1 VSLVTTAVAA
11 ATYPVRVALAV
22 SRLLLQLGHLASPEG
37 PVLRRGGYAERLAA
51 LPDLLDRMVDED
63 GYVEKLLGPG
73 GTLDQLV
80 SLGVTLEEIRPRLAE
95 LAEVVPLLHEAVDDL
110 ARSAG
115 PLAELANRVPRSRRK
130 AAAVATWRT
139 SV

>member
-1 VSLVTTAVAA
+1 MSLVTTLVAA
-11 ATYPVRVALAV
+11 ATYPARLAMAV
-22 SRLLLQLGHLASPEG
+22 SRLLLQLGHLSSPEG
-37 PVLRRGGYAERLAA
+37 PILRRGGYAERLAA
-51 LPDLLDRMVDED
+51 LPDLLDRMVEDD

-80 SLGVTLEEIRPRLAE
+80 SLGTTLEEIRPRLAE

-115 PLAELANRVPRSRRK
+115 PLAELANRVPKSRRK
-130 AAAVATWRT
+130 AAAVATWR
-139 SV
+139 